1 MAPSARRWV
10 PRGQVASAQVVS
22 SSAVIADMRGMVASE
37 SGHGLI
43 AARSTLTPN
52 TWRVIVIGVVAAG
65 VVLLFTR
72 SARVRYVTIG
82 VGIALVG
89 TLVFL
94 NVR

>member
-1 MAPSARRWV
+1 MMKTIDGAT
-10 PRGQVASAQVVS
+10 RGGDAAASWLA
-22 SSAVIADMRGMVASE
+22 
-37 SGHGLI
+37 
-43 AARSTLTPN
+43 TLTPN